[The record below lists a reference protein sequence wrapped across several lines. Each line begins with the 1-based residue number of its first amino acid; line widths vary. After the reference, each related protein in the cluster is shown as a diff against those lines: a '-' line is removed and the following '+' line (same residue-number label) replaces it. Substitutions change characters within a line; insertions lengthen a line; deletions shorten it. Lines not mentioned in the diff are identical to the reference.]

1 MSADRTR
8 RAATRPAATRG
19 RQLIALAAAASALAG
34 CSTSDRKP
42 ESFLPPKPATA
53 EAPVLTHEGRLLMQ
67 FEALLL
73 RTFKTTNVSASG
85 EANFSCAGDCSPL
98 SKYRLYRFTFS
109 HPVGS
114 AFRLGPRHL
123 GNVSFGNYPFPVR
136 VKGRYVR
143 CAPKKYLIA
152 YATAVSFTL
161 ACLPPQ
167 QP

>member
-1 MSADRTR
+1 VH
-8 RAATRPAATRG
+8 PKP
-19 RQLIALAAAASALAG
+19 AAAAA
-34 CSTSDRKP
+34 
-42 ESFLPPKPATA
+42 
-53 EAPVLTHEGRLLMQ
+53 APTLLTHEGRLLMQ

-73 RTFKTTNVSASG
+73 RSFKTTNVSASG
-85 EANFSCAGDCSPL
+85 AANFNCAGDCSPL

-114 AFRLGPRHL
+114 AFKLGPRHL
-123 GNVSFGNYPFPVR
+123 AKVTFGNYPVPVR

-152 YATAVSFTL
+152 YGSAVSFTL
-161 ACLPPQ
+161 ACLSPQ